1 MVGSTLQTERGATAM
16 KTSGTGKTARR
27 HDERK
32 AHLIA
37 EERHDPYKARGK
49 PAGPCVCEGC
59 GAVFA
64 RGRWHW
70 ADTPPADAKRA
81 TCPACQRIADDFPAG
96 RVTLAGAFLAA
107 HRDEILALA
116 RNVEARA
123 RAEHPLQRIMK
134 IAEGEA
140 PGETVVTTTDIHL
153 PRRIGHALVDA
164 YKGDLRTHYDEEGYF
179 ARIDWRRD

>member
-1 MVGSTLQTERGATAM
+1 
-16 KTSGTGKTARR
+16 
-27 HDERK
+27 
-32 AHLIA
+32 
-37 EERHDPYKARGK
+37 
-49 PAGPCVCEGC
+49 
-59 GAVFA
+59 
-64 RGRWHW
+64 
-70 ADTPPADAKRA
+70 
-81 TCPACQRIADDFPAG
+81 
-96 RVTLAGAFLAA
+96 VTLAGAFLAA
-107 HRDEILALA
+107 RRDEILALA